1 MTRHSGTQR
10 RRARRDH
17 MMCDDI
23 TDLILDYLTEALPP
37 GTALEFEE
45 HMRMCPD
52 CVAFLN
58 TYKKTVQVTRS
69 LRYED
74 IPPAME
80 KRVRQFLAQKVK
92 TASRRR

>member
-1 MTRHSGTQR
+1 MTRRGATRPR
-10 RRARRDH
+10 RPRRDD

-23 TDLILDYLTEALPP
+23 TDLIMDYLTGELPP
-37 GTALEFEE
+37 DTALEFEE
-45 HMRMCPD
+45 HLRMCPD

-69 LRYED
+69 LQYED

-80 KRVRQFLAQKVK
+80 KRVRQFLTQKVK
-92 TASRRR
+92 GSSRRR